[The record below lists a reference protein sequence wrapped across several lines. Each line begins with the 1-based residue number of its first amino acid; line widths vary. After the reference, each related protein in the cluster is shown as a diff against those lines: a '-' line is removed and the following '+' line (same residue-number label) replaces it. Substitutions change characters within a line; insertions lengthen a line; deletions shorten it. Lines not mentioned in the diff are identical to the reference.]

1 MPTTPDTSNEIIEQ
15 LVKDRAKLLE
25 TKVDSDVISF
35 LGPLLHGA
43 ERLIRGAVENID
55 NKRNGIYF
63 FLETPGGYV
72 EPVQRIADIL
82 RYHYDKVHFVVPDH
96 AMSSGTVLV
105 MSGDAI
111 LMDYYSILGPIDPQV
126 ESKDGRLVSAL
137 GYLIQY
143 DRLVTKAKSGEIT
156 TAEMAFMIEKFD
168 PATLYRYEQERELS
182 ISLLREWLATYK
194 FKNWHVTE
202 TRKIKV
208 DDKMRRKR
216 AEEIGQKLSDPE
228 RWHSHGIGITMKTL
242 REEINLQIEDFGQDA
257 DLNNKIRQYFGLL
270 WDYRGR
276 RGHSFVV
283 HTREQYTGI
292 D

>member
-1 MPTTPDTSNEIIEQ
+1 MPAKPDTSNEIIE
-15 LVKDRAKLLE
+15 DLLKSRSQDIE
-25 TKVDSDVISF
+25 AKVDSDVASF

-55 NKRNGIYF
+55 DKRNSIYF

-82 RYHYDKVHFVVPDH
+82 RHHYTKVNYVVPDH
-96 AMSSGTVLV
+96 AMSAGTVLV

-111 LMDYYSILGPIDPQV
+111 FMDYYSILGPIDPQV

-143 DRLVTKAKSGEIT
+143 DRLVEKAKSGDLT
-156 TAEMAFMIEKFD
+156 TPEMAFMIEKFD
-168 PATLYRYEQERELS
+168 PATLYRYEQEQKLS

-202 TRKIKV
+202 TRKIRV
-208 DDKMRRKR
+208 DDEMRRKR
-216 AEEIGQKLSDPE
+216 AEEIGQKLSNPE

-257 DLNNKIRQYFGLL
+257 DLNDKIRQYFGLL
-270 WDYRGR
+270 CDYSGR
-276 RGHSFVV
+276 RGHSVVV